1 MAAGRFSKQAAPF
14 VQYKYLNPA
23 NFNGDTTPGGN
34 INTAPAANLATQ
46 YLQNL
51 PGDRVILDPVSANL
65 LSSNNTLGT
74 QLYTGTY
81 RYYSTN
87 NNSSSAPTIGH
98 AAFIVNGNGL
108 VPTTDAKYQVT
119 SDEPANNGY
128 ALFAGVF
135 INNTT
140 KGNYDWLQEAGK
152 TTVKF
157 RTTITAPTPAIGAGV
172 YLAAAGNNNNAADV
186 GAFDQLVGTNSTTIF
201 TANSTTGYTT
211 VDSMLVKYMGPA
223 ETVPSNNNLSIVD
236 IDFKRAYRW

>member
-23 NFNGDTTPGGN
+23 NFLGDTTPGGN
-34 INTAPAANLATQ
+34 INTAPAANIATQ

-65 LSSNNTLGT
+65 LSSNNGLGT

-87 NNSSSAPTIGH
+87 NNSSSSPAVGH
-98 AAFIVNGNGL
+98 AAFIVNGNGQN
-108 VPTTDAKYQVT
+108 VNTDKLYQVT

-135 INNTT
+135 INADT

-152 TTVKF
+152 ATLKF
-157 RTTITAPTPAIGAGV
+157 RTAITGTPTIGAEV

-186 GAFDQLVGTNSTTIF
+186 GSFDQLAGANSAAIF
-201 TANSTTGYTT
+201 TANSTTGYTA
-211 VDSMLVKYMGPA
+211 VDNMIARDMGPA
-223 ETVPSNNNLSIVD
+223 ETLPSNNNLSIVD
-236 IDFKRAYRW
+236 IKFSRAFRW